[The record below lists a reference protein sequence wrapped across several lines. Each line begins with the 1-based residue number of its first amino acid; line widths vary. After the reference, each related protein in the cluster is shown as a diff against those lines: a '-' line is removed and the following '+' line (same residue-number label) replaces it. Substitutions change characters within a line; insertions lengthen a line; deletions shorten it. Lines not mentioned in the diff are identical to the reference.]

1 MVWAV
6 MMQGERG
13 VVVRRM
19 IRSRRVLIGTVGVCL
34 LLVSLSCAR
43 DTAKSPP
50 PEATRVA
57 RGGSLEPGFAPTPP
71 ARVAALTDPSRPLD
85 DRVRMLVNKLGS
97 TTPVTEQSVA
107 ENQLV
112 KLGQSAVPLLNAHL
126 RDDRRTYARIRIAFI
141 LGRLKDESSLPALVE
156 AAGSEYVALQR
167 AAVRSI
173 VAIGGPRAKQSLMT
187 LRKAAR
193 SPELSKEIDDALA
206 KWQA

>member
-1 MVWAV
+1 
-6 MMQGERG
+6 
-13 VVVRRM
+13 
-19 IRSRRVLIGTVGVCL
+19 
-34 LLVSLSCAR
+34 
-43 DTAKSPP
+43 
-50 PEATRVA
+50 
-57 RGGSLEPGFAPTPP
+57 
-71 ARVAALTDPSRPLD
+71 
-85 DRVRMLVNKLGS
+85 MLVNKLGS